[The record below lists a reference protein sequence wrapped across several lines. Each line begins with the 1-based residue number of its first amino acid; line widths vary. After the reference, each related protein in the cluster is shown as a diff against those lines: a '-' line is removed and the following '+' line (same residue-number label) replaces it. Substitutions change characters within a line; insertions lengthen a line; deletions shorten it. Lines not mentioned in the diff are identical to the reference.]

1 MKFTALA
8 SSSAGNAYVVSDGK
22 TRLLIEAGLAHR
34 TLQTLL
40 GFQIGSLDGC
50 LISHEHKDHA
60 KAALEVIKDG
70 IPVYMS
76 AGTKEALNATGAA
89 VCASMEQFSIG
100 SMEVVPFATFHD
112 CAEPLGF
119 LIQSRE
125 DGDKL
130 VFATDTVNLRYQFPG
145 VNILAIEANFDPE
158 ILSRCEKMPEKTKHR
173 IANTHMDIHVLCE
186 YLCSLDLSLCRE
198 IYLLHLSNATSHEGH
213 FINKVRRIVPPNVA
227 VTAACRGEKRR

>member
-1 MKFTALA
+1 MTFTALA
-8 SSSAGNAYVVSDGK
+8 SSSAGNAYIADDGK

-70 IPVYMS
+70 IPVWMS
-76 AGTKEALNATGAA
+76 QGTKEALNATGAA

-119 LIQSRE
+119 LIQSRV

-130 VFATDTVNLRYQFPG
+130 VFATDTVNLRYRFPG
-145 VNILAIEANFDPE
+145 VNILAIEANFDLE
-158 ILSRCEKMPEKTKHR
+158 ILARCEKMPEKTKHR
-173 IANTHMDIHVLCE
+173 IENTHMDIHVLCE

-198 IYLLHLSNATSHEGH
+198 IHLLHLSNATSHEGH
-213 FINKVRRIVPPNVA
+213 FINKVQRCVPPGVA
-227 VTAACRGEKRR
+227 VTAACRGKKVR

>member
-1 MKFTALA
+1 MTFTALA
-8 SSSAGNAYVVSDGK
+8 SSSAGNAYIVSDSK
-22 TRLLIEAGLAHR
+22 TRLLIEAGLAHK

-40 GFQIGSLDGC
+40 GFRIAELDGC

-76 AGTKEALNATGAA
+76 EGTKEALNATGAA
-89 VCASMEQFSIG
+89 VCASMKQFSIG
-100 SMEVVPFATFHD
+100 SMEVVPFAVFHD

-119 LIQSRE
+119 LIQSRV

-130 VFATDTVNLRYQFPG
+130 VFATDTVNLRYKFPG

-158 ILSRCEKMPEKTKHR
+158 ILSRCEKMPEKTRHR
-173 IANTHMDIHVLCE
+173 IANTHMDINVLCE
-186 YLCSLDLSLCRE
+186 YLCTLDLSKCRE
-198 IYLLHLSNATSHEGH
+198 IYLLHLSSATSHEGH

-227 VTAACRGEKRR
+227 VTAACRGGKAR

>member
-1 MKFTALA
+1 MTFTALA

-70 IPVYMS
+70 IPVFMS
-76 AGTKEALNATGAA
+76 AGTKEALNATGAT

-119 LIQSRE
+119 LIQSRV

>member
-1 MKFTALA
+1 MTFTALA
-8 SSSAGNAYVVSDGK
+8 SSSAGNAYIVSDGK

-34 TLQTLL
+34 TLQKLL
-40 GFQIGSLDGC
+40 GFQIAELDGC

-89 VCASMEQFSIG
+89 VCASMKQFSIG
-100 SMEVVPFATFHD
+100 SMEVVPFAVFHD

-119 LIQSRE
+119 LIQSRV

-130 VFATDTVNLRYQFPG
+130 VFATDTVNLRYKFPG

-158 ILSRCEKMPEKTKHR
+158 ILSRCEKMPEKTRHR
-173 IANTHMDIHVLCE
+173 IANTHMDINVLCE
-186 YLCSLDLSLCRE
+186 YLCTLDLSKCRE
-198 IYLLHLSNATSHEGH
+198 IHLLHLSSATSHEGH
-213 FINKVRRIVPPNVA
+213 FINKVSRIVPPGVA
-227 VTAACRGEKRR
+227 VTAACRGGKAR